1 VSQALGPGVR
11 VVLPGVLRELAGGAA
26 ELDVPCPEGAVV
38 RDVLDAALAGRPL
51 LGTRV
56 RDETG
61 AVRRHV
67 NVFLDGRDVRFD
79 AGQETPVRAGDVI
92 HILPS
97 VSGG

>member
-1 VSQALGPGVR
+1 MTAGVR

-26 ELDVPCPEGAVV
+26 ELDVSCGDEVQVV
-38 RDVLDAALAGRPL
+38 RDVLDAALEGRPL
-51 LGTRV
+51 LGSRV

-67 NVFLDGRDVRFD
+67 NVFLDGRDVRFEQ
-79 AGQETPVRAGDVI
+79 GQDTPVHAGAVI

>member
-1 VSQALGPGVR
+1 VSPDVR
-11 VVLPGVLRELAGGAA
+11 VVLPGVLRELAGGQA
-26 ELDVPCPEGAVV
+26 ELDVPCEEGAVV
-38 RDVLDAALAGRPL
+38 RDVLDRALADRPL
-51 LGTRV
+51 LGARV

-61 AVRRHV
+61 AMRRHV

-79 AGQETPVRAGDVI
+79 AGQDTPVRPGGVI